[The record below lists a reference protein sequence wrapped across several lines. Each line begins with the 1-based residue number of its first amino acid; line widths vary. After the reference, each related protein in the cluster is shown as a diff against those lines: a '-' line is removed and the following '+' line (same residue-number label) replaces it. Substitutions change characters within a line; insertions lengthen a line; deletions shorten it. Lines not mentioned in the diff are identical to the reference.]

1 MSRRAKESDA
11 SLAFST
17 TMIDDEFF
25 WIFSSCCV
33 FLDLFFVR
41 FGSLFVFCV
50 HDSIIYSVSSEA
62 VFSYFTENIL
72 SQKKTKKKKREE
84 HKRPTKCSRLPFV
97 FFY

>member
-1 MSRRAKESDA
+1 
-11 SLAFST
+11 
-17 TMIDDEFF
+17 MIDDEFF

-84 HKRPTKCSRLPFV
+84 HK
-97 FFY
+97 